1 MTDSAERHL
10 DLGARRIPLLVRRS
24 RRARRINLRIDAAEA
39 RVELVLPSWVG
50 LAQGLSFAQGNAR
63 WVERQLS
70 RVPPRLVFADGVQ
83 VPVSGATLT
92 IRHVSDRR
100 GPVTRAG
107 DDLLVGGD
115 PAHVA
120 RRVRDWLKG
129 QARRELAAL
138 AHEFAARVGR
148 PIAAIRLT
156 DPRTRWGSCSADGT
170 LALSWRLI
178 LAPAE
183 ICRYVVAHEVAHLA
197 HLNHSMRFWRLVG
210 ELVGDVARP
219 RAWLAR
225 NGAALLRY
233 G

>member
-10 DLGARRIPLLVRRS
+10 DLGARRVPLLVRRS
-24 RRARRINLRIDAAEA
+24 RRARRINLRIDSAEA

-50 LAQGLSFAQGNAR
+50 LAQGLNFAHGNAR
-63 WVERQLS
+63 WIERQLS
-70 RVPPRLVFADGVQ
+70 RVPPRLGFADGVAL
-83 VPVSGATLT
+83 PVSGETLT
-92 IRHVSDRR
+92 IRHVPDHR
-100 GPVTRAG
+100 GPVTRSG
-107 DDLLVGGD
+107 SDLLVGGD
-115 PAHVA
+115 AAHIA
-120 RRVRDWLKG
+120 RRVRDWLRT

-138 AHEFAARVGR
+138 AQSLAARIER
-148 PIAAIRLT
+148 RIAAIKLR

-178 LAPAE
+178 LAPVE
-183 ICRYVVAHEVAHLA
+183 VCRYVVAHEVAHLA
-197 HLNHSMRFWRLVG
+197 HLNHSKRFWRLVE
-210 ELVGDVARP
+210 ELVGDVAQP